1 MTLNATHDPCLRSWV
16 QSANTANTDFPIQNL
31 PFGVF
36 NAGGDARI
44 GVAIGDQILDL
55 HAAIEAGAIVLDGE
69 IACALSAGTLNDFMS
84 LGPEAW
90 RSARVAI
97 SAMLAEGAP
106 EHESLLRSMSETT
119 MRLPADIGDYTD
131 FYAARAHA
139 TNVGRMFRPD
149 GEPLMPNWLHLPVG
163 YHGRASSIVVSGT
176 DITRPRGQLKPED
189 GPPVFAPC
197 RLLDY
202 ELEFGAFVGSGN
214 KMGAPIG
221 VGEAMD
227 HLFGVVILNDWSA
240 RDIQKWEYQ
249 PLGPFNAKNF
259 ASTISPWIVTME
271 ALEPFRSNGPARQ
284 DDDPPLLDYL
294 KPSSESADA
303 IDVRAEVFI
312 SSSDMRASGTN
323 PIRLSRGTLADLSW
337 SFAQML
343 AHHTSTG
350 CPMKPGDLLGSGTVS
365 GSEKTSWGSMLELCW
380 RGTQPIDLP
389 DGSQRRFLHDGDELT
404 IKAYCER
411 DGAAR
416 IGFGSCSG
424 LILAAAE
431 IACGR

>member
-1 MTLNATHDPCLRSWV
+1 
-16 QSANTANTDFPIQNL
+16 
-31 PFGVF
+31 
-36 NAGGDARI
+36 
-44 GVAIGDQILDL
+44 
-55 HAAIEAGAIVLDGE
+55 
-69 IACALSAGTLNDFMS
+69 
-84 LGPEAW
+84 
-90 RSARVAI
+90 
-97 SAMLAEGAP
+97 
-106 EHESLLRSMSETT
+106 
-119 MRLPADIGDYTD
+119 
-131 FYAARAHA
+131 
-139 TNVGRMFRPD
+139 
-149 GEPLMPNWLHLPVG
+149 
-163 YHGRASSIVVSGT
+163 
-176 DITRPRGQLKPED
+176 
-189 GPPVFAPC
+189 
-197 RLLDY
+197 
-202 ELEFGAFVGSGN
+202 
-214 KMGAPIG
+214 
-221 VGEAMD
+221 
-227 HLFGVVILNDWSA
+227 
-240 RDIQKWEYQ
+240 
-249 PLGPFNAKNF
+249 
-259 ASTISPWIVTME
+259 ME

>member
-1 MTLNATHDPCLRSWV
+1 VTLNATHDPCLRSWV
-16 QSANTANTDFPIQNL
+16 QSANTANADFPIQNL

-55 HAAIEAGAIVLDGE
+55 HAAIETGAIVLDGE

-90 RSARVAI
+90 RSARAAI
-97 SAMLAEGAP
+97 STMLAEGAP
-106 EHESLLRSMSETT
+106 ERESLLRSMSETT
-119 MRLPADIGDYTD
+119 MLLPAEIGDYTD

-176 DITRPRGQLKPED
+176 EIRRPMGQTKPDD

-202 ELEFGAFVGSGN
+202 ELEFGAFVGTGN
-214 KMGAPIG
+214 EMGTAVPIG
-221 VGEAMD
+221 QAASR
-227 HLFGVVILNDWSA
+227 LFGVVILNDWSA

-259 ASTISPWIVTME
+259 ASSISPWVVTMQ
-271 ALEPFRSNGPARQ
+271 ALLPYRTDGPSRAS
-284 DDDPPLLDYL
+284 DDPPLLEYL
-294 KPSSESADA
+294 TPVVGSLDA
-303 IDVRAEVFI
+303 IDVTAEVYL
-312 SSSDMRASGTN
+312 SSEGMRASGTDSM
-323 PIRLSRGTLADLSW
+323 RLSRGTLADLSW
-337 SFAQML
+337 SFSQML

-350 CPMKPGDLLGSGTVS
+350 CPMRPADLLGSGTVS
-365 GSEKTSWGSMLELCW
+365 GPNKESRGCLLELTW
-380 RGTQPIDLP
+380 RGAEPIALP
-389 DGSQRRFLHDGDELT
+389 DGTERSFLQDGDELT
-404 IKAYCER
+404 IKAFCER
-411 DGAAR
+411 DGRPR

-424 LILAAAE
+424 VIGAVQ
-431 IACGR
+431 RS